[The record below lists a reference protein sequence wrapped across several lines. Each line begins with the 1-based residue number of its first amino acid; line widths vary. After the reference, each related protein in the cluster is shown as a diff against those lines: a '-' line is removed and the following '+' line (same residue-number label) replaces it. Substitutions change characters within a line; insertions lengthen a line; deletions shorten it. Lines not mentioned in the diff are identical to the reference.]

1 MEDIN
6 EEARIKIEDLRK
18 KYVISDEDL
27 KLYKSQKLLKS
38 FKGITNLMRSEG
50 LYKTFKGD
58 LHFEDIDDE
67 EFHKLRGYLIQHIDL
82 MEFYLKNQ
90 INKLE
95 KNIDD
100 YDTDQG

>member
-6 EEARIKIEDLRK
+6 EEGRIRIEDLRE
-18 KYVISDEDL
+18 KYVVSNEDL
-27 KLYKSQKLLKS
+27 KIYKSQKLLKS
-38 FKGITNLMRSEG
+38 FKKVTNLIESEG

-58 LHFEDIDDE
+58 SHFEDIDEE

-95 KNIDD
+95 KKIED
-100 YDTDQG
+100 YDAD

>member
-38 FKGITNLMRSEG
+38 FA
-50 LYKTFKGD
+50 
-58 LHFEDIDDE
+58 
-67 EFHKLRGYLIQHIDL
+67 
-82 MEFYLKNQ
+82 
-90 INKLE
+90 
-95 KNIDD
+95 
-100 YDTDQG
+100 